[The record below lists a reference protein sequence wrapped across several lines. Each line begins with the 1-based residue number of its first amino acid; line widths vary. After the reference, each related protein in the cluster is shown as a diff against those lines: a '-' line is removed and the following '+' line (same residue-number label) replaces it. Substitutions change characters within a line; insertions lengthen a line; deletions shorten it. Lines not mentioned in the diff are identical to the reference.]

1 MPASHATV
9 AIRGGIVRGG
19 ATTAH
24 RAGRAPPPGT
34 VKTWGFSVSCAVLR
48 HPLADR
54 LIPGT
59 PPPHIALVHGV
70 ISRAWGNPPPRDTPC
85 SPRWSTHGFPGGVC
99 RVPHRRSAWRA
110 AAPTSPFRAR
120 AVGSIVRSRS
130 AGVLPGRARSR
141 VADRAHSACR
151 PPRLR
156 ARPPPHDPPRL
167 PVPRHL
173 RFAPRP
179 PPPAAAPPP
188 APTFAASGGDLT
200 MALPWRSR
208 ADLVMRGMPRASP
221 SWGTLAFIGFILPRR
236 PALPMSSARHPCPA
250 APGDRCRDPR
260 SVAPPQAPA
269 SVRLAHL
276 PPTPGH
282 SANATH
288 AIVRDV
294 AYETVPHPGCAPTP
308 PPEQTNHVLCQCSV
322 RPSRGWR
329 HDACPRRGSPPRHTV
344 RSLPG
349 VISLAW
355 GNRSTMKIFPGPL
368 TAAARPSPC
377 G

>member
-1 MPASHATV
+1 MGS
-9 AIRGGIVRGG
+9 
-19 ATTAH
+19 
-24 RAGRAPPPGT
+24 
-34 VKTWGFSVSCAVLR
+34 F
-48 HPLADR
+48 
-54 LIPGT
+54 
-59 PPPHIALVHGV
+59 LVHGV
-70 ISRAWGNPPPRDTPC
+70 ILPTLVDARHSWRGVSGAAPSLGVACRCPDIPVSRSCRGVHRPIPLHQCRPRAGPIA
-85 SPRWSTHGFPGGVC
+85 G
-99 RVPHRRSAWRA
+99 RRSGPFGMSSPTAPGAPSPARSTTAARA
-110 AAPTSPFRAR
+110 AKSPFRP
-120 AVGSIVRSRS
+120 
-130 AGVLPGRARSR
+130 L
-141 VADRAHSACR
+141 
-151 PPRLR
+151 
-156 ARPPPHDPPRL
+156 
-167 PVPRHL
+167 
-173 RFAPRP
+173 P
-179 PPPAAAPPP
+179 PPPAVFPPP

-294 AYETVPHPGCAPTP
+294 AYKTVPHPGCAPTP

-322 RPSRGWR
+322 RPSRGWH
-329 HDACPRRGSPPRHTV
+329 HDACSRRGSPPRHTV